1 MITTRKTTRMRALA
15 TVAAAAALLA
25 GPSIVGLTAASA
37 APVGPPTCDTRR
49 ILGAISAGERGVELA
64 PSLLGLAPGTHAA
77 SVTEDISEA
86 FGYPANSGAIVATV
100 TNAYAHPTADDLVS
114 GNNIVT
120 TQGGT
125 EVPQPTKIEFSGT
138 VPVIVHF
145 TPDSQWFQ
153 NDRKTLNALDGTKF
167 TFAST
172 VVPIPAGFTTNSV
185 HYQAQANHWMESPPL
200 ASGAIYSYF
209 TNYLSEVAFDGAGN
223 PTGFASTT
231 NAFDFQATQSNFGE
245 FPTAFVFAWAACPTG
260 ADDVRTT
267 DINTPITI
275 NVLGNDPTPG
285 MTIAPEDE
293 GGFTQPANGVA
304 MLNSDG
310 TFLYTPNPGWSG
322 TDTFTYTAYD
332 SVTQQSVT
340 QTVTITV
347 PPRGVDDFD
356 TTPMNTPVDI
366 PVLANDPAKNLTVT
380 EVSTPSNGTATIN
393 EDGTV
398 TYLPNE
404 GWTGTDTFT
413 YIAVN
418 ESGQSVEQTVTVT
431 VTPVG
436 KDDSA
441 TTPTNT
447 PVQIPVLSNDP
458 TKNLTI
464 ESTTQPSN
472 GTVKVNPDGTVTY
485 TPKDGFSGI
494 DTFTYIATDASGQP
508 VVQTV
513 TVTVTPVGK
522 DDSATTQPGTPVRIP
537 VLDNDPTK
545 GLTITSVTNPGNGT
559 VTINSDGTL
568 TYTPNKGFS
577 GTETFTYTAVDAAG
591 QRVTQIVT
599 VTVPGASATGTTA
612 TPTPERLPDTGAGG
626 VDTLL
631 TGGLAAL
638 GFGAIALMIR
648 RRRNQLG

>member
-1 MITTRKTTRMRALA
+1 M
-15 TVAAAAALLA
+15 
-25 GPSIVGLTAASA
+25 
-37 APVGPPTCDTRR
+37 
-49 ILGAISAGERGVELA
+49 
-64 PSLLGLAPGTHAA
+64 
-77 SVTEDISEA
+77 
-86 FGYPANSGAIVATV
+86 
-100 TNAYAHPTADDLVS
+100 
-114 GNNIVT
+114 
-120 TQGGT
+120 
-125 EVPQPTKIEFSGT
+125 
-138 VPVIVHF
+138 
-145 TPDSQWFQ
+145 
-153 NDRKTLNALDGTKF
+153 
-167 TFAST
+167 
-172 VVPIPAGFTTNSV
+172 
-185 HYQAQANHWMESPPL
+185 
-200 ASGAIYSYF
+200 
-209 TNYLSEVAFDGAGN
+209 
-223 PTGFASTT
+223 
-231 NAFDFQATQSNFGE
+231 
-245 FPTAFVFAWAACPTG
+245 
-260 ADDVRTT
+260 
-267 DINTPITI
+267 
-275 NVLGNDPTPG
+275 
-285 MTIAPEDE
+285 
-293 GGFTQPANGVA
+293 
-304 MLNSDG
+304 
-310 TFLYTPNPGWSG
+310 
-322 TDTFTYTAYD
+322 
-332 SVTQQSVT
+332 TQQSVT